1 MVSYVVKHHIP
12 GRIRIEIPLL
22 KRAPAKEL
30 NKLADIPVPEGV
42 TNVRVNPLNGNLI
55 IAYDPKRIDI
65 LRWLDVMASDSRILE
80 IAKETE
86 KC

>member
-30 NKLADIPVPEGV
+30 NKLVDIPVPEGV